1 LREPFAPLKN
11 IGAPGRHPKPSG
23 YNGVMKNARISEL
36 RDKLSEYLAR
46 VRKGETVIVYD
57 RDTPIA
63 RIDPI
68 APAPAD
74 TPEFVLEAYRR
85 GIATPPRIRD
95 GKRLPMPPPKP
106 KKPARLLEA
115 LLEERRTGR

>member
-1 LREPFAPLKN
+1 
-11 IGAPGRHPKPSG
+11 
-23 YNGVMKNARISEL
+23 MKNARISEL
-36 RDKLSEYLAR
+36 RDRLSEYLAR

-68 APAPAD
+68 APAAED
-74 TPEFVLEAYRR
+74 WPEWVRDAERR
-85 GIATPPRIRD
+85 GIVTPPRIRD
-95 GKRLPMPPPKP
+95 GAKLPRPMKTKEPVG
-106 KKPARLLEA
+106 LLEA

>member
-1 LREPFAPLKN
+1 
-11 IGAPGRHPKPSG
+11 
-23 YNGVMKNARISEL
+23 MKNARISEL

-63 RIDPI
+63 RIEPV
-68 APAPAD
+68 PPTPED
-74 TPEFVLEAYRR
+74 TPKWILEAYRR

-95 GKRLPMPPPKP
+95 GARLPRPMKTKEPVG
-106 KKPARLLEA
+106 LLEA
-115 LLEERRTGR
+115 LLEERRSGR

>member
-1 LREPFAPLKN
+1 
-11 IGAPGRHPKPSG
+11 
-23 YNGVMKNARISEL
+23 MKNARISEL

-68 APAPAD
+68 APAPD
-74 TPEFVLEAYRR
+74 DWPEWIREAERR
-85 GIATPPRIRD
+85 GIVTPPKIRD
-95 GKRLPMPPPKP
+95 GARLPDPVKP
-106 KKPARLLEA
+106 KKPVGLLEA

>member
-1 LREPFAPLKN
+1 
-11 IGAPGRHPKPSG
+11 
-23 YNGVMKNARISEL
+23 MKNARISEL

-68 APAPAD
+68 SQASD
-74 TPEFVLEAYRR
+74 DIPEWVLEAYRR
-85 GIATPPRIRD
+85 GIATPPKIRD
-95 GKRLPMPPPKP
+95 GARLPPPSKP
-106 KKPARLLEA
+106 KKPVGLLDA

>member
-1 LREPFAPLKN
+1 
-11 IGAPGRHPKPSG
+11 
-23 YNGVMKNARISEL
+23 MKNARISEL
-36 RDKLSEYLAR
+36 RDKLSEYLAQ

-68 APAPAD
+68 APAAGHV
-74 TPEFVLEAYRR
+74 PERALEAYRR
-85 GIATPPRIRD
+85 GIATPPKIRD

-106 KKPARLLEA
+106 KKPLDLLEA
-115 LLEERRTGR
+115 LLEERRSGR

>member
-1 LREPFAPLKN
+1 
-11 IGAPGRHPKPSG
+11 
-23 YNGVMKNARISEL
+23 MKNARISEL
-36 RDKLSEYLAR
+36 RDRLSEYLAR

-68 APAPAD
+68 APAAEDLPD
-74 TPEFVLEAYRR
+74 WVLEAYRK

-95 GKRLPMPPPKP
+95 GARLPRPMKP
-106 KKPARLLEA
+106 KKPVGLLEA